1 MLVADV
7 TGDGVG
13 DGLLFGLPFG
23 LLSGLLSLLSFPLLS
38 SERNVWVKL
47 IATRMEKEFDFG

>member
-13 DGLLFGLPFG
+13 EEGLLFGLPFG
-23 LLSGLLSLLSFPLLS
+23 LLSGLLSLLS